1 MLETLRR
8 IVQEVTAAT
17 DLDQA
22 LNLIVRRV
30 KHVMNTD
37 VCSIYLSDFAA
48 QQHVLMATDGLN
60 PNAVG
65 KVRIDFNKGLISKV
79 SELAEPINLDSAPS
93 HPTYFFLP
101 DTQEENYHGFL
112 GVPIVHHGQVLGVI
126 SVQQTEKRSFI
137 EEELTLLVTIAAQL
151 AGVIAHADA
160 IGEITG
166 LHGHRANPDKP
177 FKGLPGAPGVAI
189 GCSIVVYPASD
200 LEAVPNRRTDDIEGE
215 IQVFKTAVEETRQDL
230 LALQDR
236 ISELPTEDQALFDAY
251 LLMLKSKNLINN
263 TIERIKNGFWASTA
277 LRDTVLEH
285 VNLFTS
291 MEDDYLSE
299 RAQDI
304 RDLGKR
310 ILMHIQSDTK
320 GSLVYYDNT
329 ILVSDEL
336 TAPALMEVPKEKL
349 VAVVSSTGS
358 GSSHVAILARAMGI
372 PSVMGATDLPT
383 NQIDGQTLVVDGYQG
398 NIYIEPSQR
407 VISEFEKIIE
417 EENKFSL
424 ELNNIKDMPA
434 ETTDGVRLPL
444 YVNSGLLS
452 DLTSSQGSGA
462 EGIGLYR
469 TEFPFMIRDRFP
481 GEDEQTKIYQQV
493 LNSFAP
499 SPVVLRTLD
508 IGGDKNLSYF
518 PIKEENPFLGWR
530 GIRVSLDHPDIFITQ
545 LKAMLRASIG
555 LDNLNI
561 LLPMITS
568 VSEVNDA
575 LSLVQK
581 ARNELLEDGYA
592 NLKMPRIGAMVEVPS
607 AVYQANVI
615 AKRVD
620 FISIGTNDLVQYIL
634 AVDRNNSDVAGLYDC
649 LHPSVIQAVKQVLRQ
664 AERHKTPVSVCGEMA
679 GDPAAALLLLG
690 MGFES
695 LSMSVVALPK
705 VKWVIRNFSFQHAQD
720 LFAEVENF
728 EEAADVRAYL
738 NKALEKAGLGGL
750 IHPGNQ

>member
-8 IVQEVTAAT
+8 IVQEVTAAP

-22 LNLIVRRV
+22 LNLIVQRV
-30 KHVMNTD
+30 KHVMKTD
-37 VCSIYLSDFAA
+37 VCSIYLSDIPS

-60 PNAVG
+60 PSAVG
-65 KVRIDFNKGLISKV
+65 KVRLDFNKGLISKV
-79 SELAEPINLDSAPS
+79 AQLAEPVNLDSAPS
-93 HPTYFFLP
+93 HPTYFYLP
-101 DTQEENYHGFL
+101 NTKEENYHGFL
-112 GVPIVHHGQVLGVI
+112 GVPIVHHGRVLGVI
-126 SVQQTEKRSFI
+126 AVQQEEKRSFI

-160 IGEITG
+160 VGEITG

-200 LEAVPNRRTDDIEGE
+200 LEAVPNRKTNDINAE
-215 IQVFKTAVEETRQDL
+215 INVFKTAVEETRQDL

-263 TIERIKNGFWASTA
+263 TIKRIKEGYWASTA

-285 VNLFTS
+285 VKLFTS

-310 ILMHIQSDTK
+310 ILMHIQSDTS
-320 GSLVYYDNT
+320 GNLVYYDNT
-329 ILVSDEL
+329 ILISDEL
-336 TAPALMEVPKEKL
+336 TAPALMEVPKDKL
-349 VAVVSSTGS
+349 VGVVSSSGS

-372 PSVMGATDLPT
+372 PSVMGAIDLPT

-398 NIYIEPSQR
+398 NIYIEPSHR

-424 ELNNIKDMPA
+424 ELNNLNDLPA

-499 SPVVLRTLD
+499 NPVVLRTLD

-530 GIRVSLDHPDIFITQ
+530 GIRISLDHPDIFITQ

-575 LSLVQK
+575 LALVQK

-592 NLKMPRIGAMVEVPS
+592 NLKTPRIGAMIEVPS
-607 AVYQANVI
+607 AVYQTNVI

-649 LHPSVIQAVKQVLRQ
+649 LHPSIIQAVKQVLRQ

-728 EEAADVRAYL
+728 EETADVRAYL

-750 IHPGNQ
+750 IHPGKR

>member
-1 MLETLRR
+1 MLEALRR
-8 IVQEVTAAT
+8 IVQEVTAAP

-22 LNLIVRRV
+22 LNLIVQRI
-30 KHVMNTD
+30 KHVMETD
-37 VCSIYLSDFAA
+37 VCSIYLSDIPAR
-48 QQHVLMATDGLN
+48 QHVLMATDGLN

-65 KVRIDFNKGLISKV
+65 NVRIQFDKGLISQV
-79 SELAEPINLDSAPS
+79 AELAEPVNLDSAPS
-93 HPTYFFLP
+93 HPKYYFLP
-101 DTQEENYHGFL
+101 NTREENYHGFL
-112 GVPIVHHGQVLGVI
+112 GVPIIHHGAVLGVI
-126 SVQQTEKRSFI
+126 VVQQVEKRSFI
-137 EEELTLLVTIAAQL
+137 EDELTLLVTIAAQL

-160 IGEITG
+160 IGEISG
-166 LHGHRANPDKP
+166 LHGHRINPDKP
-177 FKGLPGAPGVAI
+177 FKGLPGSPGVAI
-189 GCSIVVYPASD
+189 GCSIVVYPAAD
-200 LEAVPNRRTDDIEGE
+200 LEAIPNRKTDDIEGE
-215 IQVFKTAVEETRQDL
+215 IRVFNAAVEETRNDL
-230 LALQDR
+230 IALQDR
-236 ISELPTEDQALFDAY
+236 IADLPEEDQALFDAY
-251 LLMLKSKNLINN
+251 LLMLKSKNLINK
-263 TIERIKNGFWASTA
+263 TIDRIKQGYWASTA

-285 VNLFTS
+285 VQLFTT

-299 RAQDI
+299 RANDI

-310 ILMHIQSDTK
+310 ILMHIQSDTS
-320 GSLVYYDNT
+320 GSLVYFDNT

-336 TAPALMEVPKEKL
+336 TAPALMEVPKDKL
-349 VAVVSSTGS
+349 VAVVSSSGS

-383 NQIDGQTLVVDGYQG
+383 NQIDGKTLVVDGYQG
-398 NIYIEPSQR
+398 NIYIEPTKR
-407 VISEFEKIIE
+407 VISEFEKIIA

-424 ELNNIKDMPA
+424 ELKNLKDLPA
-434 ETTDGVRLPL
+434 ETTDGVRIPL

-452 DLTSSQGSGA
+452 DLTTSQGSGA

-481 GEDEQTKIYQQV
+481 GEDEQTHIYNQV
-493 LNSFAP
+493 LKSFP
-499 SPVVLRTLD
+499 SKPVVLRTLD

-530 GIRVSLDHPDIFITQ
+530 GIRVSLDHPDIFVTQ
-545 LKAMLRASIG
+545 LKAMLRASID
-555 LDNLNI
+555 LNNLNI

-568 VSEVNDA
+568 VSEVNES

-581 ARNELLEDGYA
+581 ARNELLDDGYT
-592 NLKMPRIGAMVEVPS
+592 NLKMPRIGAMIEVPS
-607 AVYQANVI
+607 AVYQTSVI

-634 AVDRNNSDVAGLYDC
+634 AVDRNNSNVANLYDC

-695 LSMSVVALPK
+695 LSMSVVALPRI
-705 VKWVIRNFSFQHAQD
+705 KWVIRNFSFQHAQD
-720 LFAEVENF
+720 LFLEVENF
-728 EEAADVRAYL
+728 EDTQDVRAYL

-750 IHPGNQ
+750 IHPGKH

>member
-1 MLETLRR
+1 LLETLRR